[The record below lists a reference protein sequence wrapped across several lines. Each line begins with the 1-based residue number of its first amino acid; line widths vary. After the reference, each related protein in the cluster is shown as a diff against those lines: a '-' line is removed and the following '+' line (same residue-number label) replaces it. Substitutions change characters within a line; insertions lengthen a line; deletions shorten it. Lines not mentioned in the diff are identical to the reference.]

1 MGFIMNTET
10 PISPFWLWSNVRIW
24 GQRTI
29 LLTKDIAIAY
39 MAQEIPRVWGA
50 MSQEPLIWRPY
61 IWKTYFVHRNRQI
74 HVPCKSQYWIYLFL
88 AVLGLYCYVST
99 FSSCSAWTS
108 CCFSCW
114 RAQALGRMGSVVVAH
129 GLSCPMAY
137 GIFLDQGSNLCPL
150 HWPWI
155 LNHGTA
161 REVHSIITFNHC
173 FQPLSLPQSD
183 LPPLVFEEAG
193 FRKTSNFLFTPL
205 PITGRTLCCKVI
217 LLP

>member
-1 MGFIMNTET
+1 MIYSVAVSSQGFGE
-10 PISPFWLWSNVRIW
+10 LWARNHWFEDHIYGKHILFIW
-24 GQRTI
+24 TGR
-29 LLTKDIAIAY
+29 Y
-39 MAQEIPRVWGA
+39 MFLVNHNIE
-50 MSQEPLIWRPY
+50 S
-61 IWKTYFVHRNRQI
+61 
-74 HVPCKSQYWIYLFL
+74 LFL
-88 AVLGLYCYVST
+88 AVLGLYCCVST
-99 FSSCSAWTS
+99 FSSRSAWTS

-137 GIFLDQGSNLCPL
+137 EIFLDQGSNLCPL
-150 HWPWI
+150 HWRWI

-161 REVHSIITFNHC
+161 REVHRITTFNHC

-193 FRKTSNFLFTPL
+193 LRKTSYFLFTPL

-217 LLP
+217 LLPQTFS